1 MNDPVEMHRP
11 IAVGQVGVLGLERE
25 VIATAEEC
33 AAIAARLRIPAVAAL
48 ACRFRLASLGGGVVA
63 ADGVLTAR
71 VTQECVVTTDPFE
84 AEVQEAFRVRFVP
97 EDQFVEPDEDDL
109 LDLESDDEL
118 PYAGTQIDLGEAA
131 VEQLA
136 LALDPY
142 PRKPGAALGE
152 GDLPADPDDEPTSP
166 FAALAR
172 RARPG

>member
-1 MNDPVEMHRP
+1 VSDPVEMHRP

-33 AAIAARLRIPAVAAL
+33 VAIAVRLRIPAVAAL
-48 ACRFRLASLGGGVVA
+48 ACRFRLVSLGGGVVA
-63 ADGVLTAR
+63 ADGVLAAR

-97 EDQFVEPDEDDL
+97 EDQFVEPDEEDL

-142 PRKPGAALGE
+142 PRKPGAALDE

-172 RARPG
+172 RTRPG

>member
-1 MNDPVEMHRP
+1 MSDPVEMHRP

-33 AAIAARLRIPAVAAL
+33 AAIAVRLRLPAVAAL
-48 ACRFRLASLGGGVVA
+48 ACRFRLVSLGSGVVA
-63 ADGVLTAR
+63 ADGVLAAH

-97 EDQFVEPDEDDL
+97 EDQFVEPDEEDL

-142 PRKPGAALGE
+142 PRKPGAALGD

>member
-71 VTQECVVTTDPFE
+71 VTQECVVTMDPFE
-84 AEVQEAFRVRFVP
+84 AEV
-97 EDQFVEPDEDDL
+97 
-109 LDLESDDEL
+109 
-118 PYAGTQIDLGEAA
+118 
-131 VEQLA
+131 
-136 LALDPY
+136 
-142 PRKPGAALGE
+142 
-152 GDLPADPDDEPTSP
+152 
-166 FAALAR
+166 
-172 RARPG
+172 